1 MRFQGPSPV
10 LSTPDV
16 ILIRTKA
23 AAGRSGQEKENELY
37 LLLRTWILIGGAVD
51 DGLACVIL
59 WKFKVDPFQAT
70 MDPNCIYV
78 PLFQQRTQR
87 MIGLNSELKCYFSP
101 TVVYKGT
108 VDLKYHILK

>member
-101 TVVYKGT
+101 TVVDDGLL
-108 VDLKYHILK
+108 DLEYHILK

>member
-37 LLLRTWILIGGAVD
+37 LLLNTWIIIIIIGGTLAESI
-51 DGLACVIL
+51 ACVII
-59 WKFKVDPFQAT
+59 WKFKVDPFQST
-70 MDPNCIYV
+70 MVPNGVYV
-78 PLFQQRTQR
+78 PL
-87 MIGLNSELKCYFSP
+87 L
-101 TVVYKGT
+101 
-108 VDLKYHILK
+108 

>member
-37 LLLRTWILIGGAVD
+37 LLLKTWIFIIGGALE
-51 DGLACVIL
+51 DGLASVII
-59 WKFKVDPFQAT
+59 WKFEVDPFQAT
-70 MDPNCIYV
+70 MVPNGIFV
-78 PLFQQRTQR
+78 PLF
-87 MIGLNSELKCYFSP
+87 
-101 TVVYKGT
+101 
-108 VDLKYHILK
+108 